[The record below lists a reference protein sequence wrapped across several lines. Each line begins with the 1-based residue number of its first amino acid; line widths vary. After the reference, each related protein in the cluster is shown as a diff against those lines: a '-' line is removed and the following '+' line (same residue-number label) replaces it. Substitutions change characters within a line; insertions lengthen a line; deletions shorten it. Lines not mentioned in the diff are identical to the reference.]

1 VSLARLFAA
10 IVVAVL
16 LDSAA
21 HSQVNVT
28 TYHMDNARTGANSL
42 ETILGPANVNS
53 SQFGKLYEDS
63 VDGAVYAQPL
73 YLSNVAIAG
82 GTHNVLYVAT
92 EHDSVYAIDADS
104 GAVYA
109 QRTLIPSGGSTVN
122 SHTDLSCADLIPE
135 IGITGTPV
143 IDAGTGTLYLVAK
156 SKVAG
161 TIVQY
166 LHALDVRN
174 LAEKFGGPVLINA
187 SVAGHGYDAGTGVVT
202 FNPMWEN
209 QRAALLL
216 SQGHVIIGWGSHCD
230 TDPWHGWVMSYSA
243 ATLAQEAVFNTSP
256 NGRAGGVWMS
266 GGGIA
271 ADGLGN
277 VYFATG
283 NGNWNGSTD
292 FGDSIVKLGPPTQG
306 RFPVLDYFTPYNQAT
321 LDSDD
326 EDVGSGGLLLLP
338 PPSSG
343 DELLVQQSKQGTIY
357 LLDIDDLGQSCTTLA
372 SPCTKSDPQI
382 VQQVSN
388 ATAGIWGSPAYWS
401 GHLYWSSASQNLFA
415 FSFDQ
420 TRAAPIGVQPTSKS
434 SQVFAFAAPTPTV
447 SANGSTNG
455 IVWVLD
461 GAADNSTCDGT
472 YNCLGLYAYDATNL
486 SHLLYSSRQVGS
498 RDNPGSAVKFQAP
511 VIANGKVYIGL
522 QGAVAAYGLLA
533 PNQAAPPTFS
543 PAPGTYASAQSV
555 SLADAT
561 PGATIY
567 YTTDGSTPTSSSA
580 KYLAGHPIAI
590 ASTTTLQ
597 AIAVAAGYSTST
609 VSLATY
615 TISTGGSGTPVSVS
629 LASVNNVD
637 AISSI
642 DNVPR
647 NGGIDGRGNAYASG
661 ALGTSVAWNGSSFL
675 IDAAGAAD
683 AASNVTIALPAGN
696 YAALNMLGTA
706 VNGSQAG
713 QVFTVT
719 YTDGTTVR
727 FTQSLSDWFTPQ
739 NYPGE
744 SVALQMPYRISATGA
759 PDTRPFNL
767 YGYSFALNPLKGVK
781 SLSLPTNRDVVVL
794 ALDLVQATT
803 QQTAAVTLTPPP
815 GTYPASQSVTLAD
828 ATPGA
833 TIYYTTDGSLPGIN
847 SLRYNNTPLTVN
859 VSTTIEAIATAPG
872 RSMSAVSGGTYTIT
886 ALPPAAAPMFSPPAG
901 TYSSGQSVSIGDST
915 PGAVIH
921 YTTDGNTPTP
931 ASPVYA
937 APLNISATT
946 SVEAIATASGYAPSA
961 VARASY
967 TITGSGSATPV
978 SLIGIANVDAIAT
991 AGTPVRN
998 GGIDGKGNAY
1008 AEALLG
1014 GSIAWNGVPFA
1025 LIGPNGTDG
1034 ASETIVP
1041 LPAGKY
1047 STLNL
1052 LGTGVNG
1059 NQPDQTF
1066 VVNYTDGT
1074 SKTLTQSMSDW
1085 SSAQG
1090 YASETVVSSMAYRIT
1105 ASGAADN
1112 RPFNLYGYVLELDA
1126 SKTVKGLTLPKSRN
1140 AVILALVL
1148 AP

>member
-1 VSLARLFAA
+1 VRSLAAVG
-10 IVVAVL
+10 ISVL
-16 LDSAA
+16 LIQAIPA
-21 HSQVNVT
+21 QVNVT
-28 TYHMDNARTGANSL
+28 TYHMDNARTGANVL
-42 ETILGPANVNS
+42 ETTLGPANVNS
-53 SQFGKLYEDS
+53 SEFGKLFEDS

-73 YLSNVAIAG
+73 YLSNVTIAG
-82 GTHNVLYVAT
+82 GTHNVLYIAT

-109 QRTLIPSGGSTVN
+109 QSSLIPSGGSTVN

-135 IGITGTPV
+135 VGITGTPV

-161 TIVQY
+161 KIVQY
-166 LHALDVRN
+166 LHALDVKT

-187 SVAGHGYDAGTGVVT
+187 SVAGNGYDASAGLVT

-271 ADGLGN
+271 ADALGN

-283 NGNWNGSTD
+283 NGHWNGSTD

-306 RFPVLDYFTPYNQAT
+306 KFPVLDYFTPYNQAT
-321 LDSDD
+321 LDSED

-343 DELLVQQSKQGTIY
+343 DELLVQQSKAGTIY
-357 LLDIDDLGQSCTTLA
+357 LLDIDDLGRSCTTLP
-372 SPCTKSDPQI
+372 SPCTKTDSQI
-382 VQQVSN
+382 VQHIAN
-388 ATAGIWGSPAYWS
+388 ATAGIWGSPAYWN
-401 GHLYWSSASQNLFA
+401 GHLYWSSASQNLFT

-420 TRAAPIGVQPTSKS
+420 TRAAPIGVVPTSKS

-461 GAADNSTCDGT
+461 GAADNSTCDGGT

-498 RDNPGSAVKFQAP
+498 RDNPGTAVKFQAP
-511 VIANGKVYIGL
+511 IIANGKVYVGL

-533 PNQAAPPTFS
+533 PSQAAPPTFS
-543 PAPGTYASAQSV
+543 PAPGSYASAQSV

-567 YTTDGSTPTSSSA
+567 YTTDGSTPTTSSA
-580 KYLAGHPIAI
+580 KYSAGNPIVI

-597 AIAVAAGYSTST
+597 AIAVSAGYSTST
-609 VSLATY
+609 VSMARY
-615 TISTGGSGTPVSVS
+615 TITTGGGGTQVSVS
-629 LASVNNVD
+629 LASASNVD

-642 DNVPR
+642 GNVPGA
-647 NGGIDGRGNAYASG
+647 GGIDGRGNAYASA
-661 ALGTSVAWNGSSFL
+661 ALGTSVAWNGSSFA

-683 AASNVTIALPAGN
+683 AASNVTIALPVGS

-706 VNGSQAG
+706 VNGSQVG

-719 YTDGTTVR
+719 YTDGTTAR
-727 FTQSLSDWFTPQ
+727 FMQSLSDWFAPQ
-739 NYPGE
+739 HYSGE

-767 YGYSFALNPLKGVK
+767 YGYSFALNPLKSVK
-781 SLSLPTNRDVVVL
+781 RLSLPTNRNVVVL
-794 ALDLVQATT
+794 ALDLVPATT
-803 QQTAAVTLTPPP
+803 QQTAAVTFTPPP
-815 GTYPASQSVTLAD
+815 ATYATTQSVMLAD
-828 ATPGA
+828 ATSGA
-833 TIYYTTDGSLPGIN
+833 TIYYTTDGSLPSIN
-847 SLRYNNTPLTVN
+847 SPRYNNTPLTVSA
-859 VSTTIEAIATAPG
+859 STTIEAIATAPG
-872 RSMSAVSGGTYTIT
+872 HSTSNISVGTYTIT
-886 ALPPAAAPMFSPPAG
+886 TLPAAATPTFSPPAG
-901 TYSSGQSVSIGDST
+901 TYNAVQSVSIGDST

-921 YTTDGNTPTP
+921 YTTDGSTPG
-931 ASPVYA
+931 AGSPVYA
-937 APLNISATT
+937 GPLHISATT
-946 SVEAIATASGYAPSA
+946 TVQAIAIASGYSPSA
-961 VARASY
+961 VTQASY
-967 TITGSGSATPV
+967 TITGSGTATSV
-978 SLIGIANVDAIAT
+978 SLSGGANIDAIAT
-991 AGTPVRN
+991 EGRPVKN
-998 GGIDGKGNAY
+998 GGIDGRGNAY
-1008 AEALLG
+1008 AADLLG
-1014 GSIAWNGVPFA
+1014 GSIAWNGASFA
-1025 LIGPNGTDG
+1025 LLGPDGTDG
-1034 ASETIVP
+1034 ASETIVS
-1041 LPAGKY
+1041 LPAGHY
-1047 STLNL
+1047 STLSL

-1059 NQPDQTF
+1059 NQPGQTF
-1066 VVNYTDGT
+1066 IVNYTDG
-1074 SKTLTQSMSDW
+1074 SSQKLTQSMSDW
-1085 SSAQG
+1085 FSYQG
-1090 YASETVVSSMAYRIT
+1090 YSGETAVSTMAYRIT

-1112 RPFNLYGYVLELDA
+1112 RPYNLYGYVLDIDA
-1126 SKTVKGLTLPKSRN
+1126 SKTVKSLVLPKNRN
-1140 AVILALVL
+1140 AAIPAIDV